1 MYLFKL
7 YTSIQSNCVHLLNI
21 AKRTTEIYLLEPNGN
36 VKILYP
42 GKINTLEREIKAIS
56 QAALRQRRQLLGRLR
71 PSDRGC

>member
-7 YTSIQSNCVHLLNI
+7 CTSIQSNCVHLLNI
-21 AKRTTEIYLLEPNGN
+21 TNRTTEISLLEPNRY

-42 GKINTLEREIKAIS
+42 SKMNTLEREIKAIS